1 MDAQSLYH
9 FLKCQYQLYE
19 VPIRVYE
26 SGKLAMRFDNY
37 SIGEYE
43 PNRDEAVLRTLQAEI
58 RGPVY
63 FNIQGSLMIE
73 GAVFDQSSDRI
84 IYAGLARTVR
94 ISEQVARRYLL
105 GLGVTDLPEEVILR
119 FHGYMNSL
127 PILSPGLM
135 AVILSGINAV
145 VNGSVIEP
153 RNIFESNVEAAGT
166 DAGVGKSLL
175 AQRELR
181 YFGGMDNVN
190 AHDIENRFLFCVK
203 NGMVKELREMCRQ
216 EAGFNLYGDA
226 ANPDAWRITK
236 DRCIVAVAV
245 VSRAA
250 IAAGLPAIE
259 GAQLCDLY
267 IQKAELC
274 KTGRSLNQV
283 RYDMLID
290 FTERVRELQLRT
302 VENQIIRSV
311 TDYILEHL
319 EEKVTLTE
327 LAKRFNLNKNYLCG
341 MFKEEMGI
349 GITEYANYHKVNM
362 AKQLLRF
369 TDKPL
374 SEISS
379 YLSFCSQSY
388 FQKVFKRVTG
398 TTPTAYRNSGEA

>member
-1 MDAQSLYH
+1 M
-9 FLKCQYQLYE
+9 
-19 VPIRVYE
+19 
-26 SGKLAMRFDNY
+26 
-37 SIGEYE
+37 
-43 PNRDEAVLRTLQAEI
+43 
-58 RGPVY
+58 
-63 FNIQGSLMIE
+63 
-73 GAVFDQSSDRI
+73 
-84 IYAGLARTVR
+84 
-94 ISEQVARRYLL
+94 
-105 GLGVTDLPEEVILR
+105 R

-127 PILSPGLM
+127 PILAPGLM

-153 RNIFESNVEAAGT
+153 RNIFENNVEASGT
-166 DAGVGKSLL
+166 DTGIGKSML
-175 AQRELR
+175 AQREMR

-190 AHDIENRFLFCVK
+190 AHDIESRFLFYVK

-216 EAGFNLYGDA
+216 EPGFQLYGDA

-250 IAAGLPAIE
+250 IAAGLPTIE

-267 IQKAELC
+267 IQKTELC
-274 KTGRSLNQV
+274 KTGRTLNQV

-302 VENQIIRSV
+302 VENQLIRSV

-319 EEKVTLTE
+319 EDKVTLTE

-398 TTPTAYRNSGEA
+398 MTPTAYRNSGET